1 MQKQHQTPVEAR
13 RLAPARLP
21 LALLCTALLSCLSP
35 LSASAAVLAGWDV
48 HSLPGGTNNFG
59 ASPLA
64 ATTVASNLSVGGLTR
79 DVGVSTTG
87 TAAARGWGGV
97 NWVASTAA
105 AAIAANKMVTFSLSA
120 NAGYQVSISGISR
133 LDYRRSSSGA
143 SSGVLQYQV
152 GTGAFTDA
160 ATLNYSNTASGG
172 GSLLAIDLS
181 GIAALQNVPGGTAI
195 NFRVVNFGASGSGGT
210 WYVFDTANTTAA
222 DLEVSGTVTA
232 SGPSVDGTC
241 GSANGLTFP
250 KAPAANLCA
259 TGTASSLIG
268 TGPWGWSCAGANGGQ
283 SATCSAT
290 SSAATGCQ

>member
-1 MQKQHQTPVEAR
+1 MPKHIHLHTPGRTAK
-13 RLAPARLP
+13 AHLP
-21 LALLCTALLSCLSP
+21 LALLSTALLACLTPSW
-35 LSASAAVLAGWDV
+35 AQAAVLAGWDV
-48 HSLPGGTNNFG
+48 HSLSGGTNNFG
-59 ASPLA
+59 SSPLA
-64 ATTVASNLSVGGLTR
+64 ATTVAPNLTASGLTR
-79 DVGVSTTG
+79 DSGVSTTG

-97 NWVASTAA
+97 NWVATSAA
-105 AAIAANKMVTFSLSA
+105 AAVSANKTVSFSLSA
-120 NAGYQVSISGISR
+120 NTGYQVSVSGISKF
-133 LDYRRSSSGA
+133 DYRRSSSGA
-143 SSGVLQYQV
+143 TSGVLQYQV

-181 GIAALQNVPGGTAI
+181 GIAALQNVPSGTAI
-195 NFRVVNFGASGSGGT
+195 NFRVVNFGASGAGGT
-210 WYVFDTANTTAA
+210 WYVFDTANTSAA

-259 TGTASSLIG
+259 TGAASGLVG
-268 TGPWGWSCAGANGGQ
+268 TGPWSWVCNGSNGGQ
-283 SATCSAT
+283 AATCGAA